1 MKLWLALGLA
11 VVAGLAFA
19 LYPRTSPPS
28 PGGAPADTH
37 EIAMPASLTGA
48 AASGQ
53 RAFTAFCATCHGEN
67 GGGGTGKGPPLI
79 HRIYEPNHHG
89 DAAFLL
95 AAQNGVRAHH
105 WQFGDMAPVEGVTR
119 AEVETIV
126 AFIRAVQRE
135 NGIE

>member
-1 MKLWLALGLA
+1 MKIWLALGLA
-11 VVAGLAFA
+11 AVVGLAFIFSQRGQE
-19 LYPRTSPPS
+19 P
-28 PGGAPADTH
+28 APVSAAGDTVS
-37 EIAMPASLTGA
+37 IAMPEALDGRA
-48 AASGQ
+48 AIGQ
-53 RAFTAFCATCHGEN
+53 RAFQAFCASCHGEN
-67 GGGGTGKGPPLI
+67 GGGTDKGPPLI

-105 WQFGDMAPVEGVTR
+105 WQFGDMPPVEGVTR

>member
-1 MKLWLALGLA
+1 MKYWLALGLA

-19 LYPRTSPPS
+19 LYPRTTPPPPDGAA
-28 PGGAPADTH
+28 PGGP
-37 EIAMPASLTGA
+37 EIAMPASLTGKA
-48 AASGQ
+48 ATGQ
-53 RAFTAFCATCHGEN
+53 RAFTAFCASCHGEN
-67 GGGGTGKGPPLI
+67 GGGTDKGPPLI

-105 WQFGDMAPVEGVTR
+105 WQFGDMPPVEGVTR

-126 AFIRAVQRE
+126 AFVRAVQRE